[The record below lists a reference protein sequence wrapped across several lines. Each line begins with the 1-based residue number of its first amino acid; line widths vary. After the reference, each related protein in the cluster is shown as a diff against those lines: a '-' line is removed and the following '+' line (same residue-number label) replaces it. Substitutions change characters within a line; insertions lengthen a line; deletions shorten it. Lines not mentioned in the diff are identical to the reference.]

1 MSMSSLTSL
10 AFIRLFGLTPDSL
23 KNLSSR
29 YELNISDLR
38 ASMEKGMLFS
48 FIIILAALMAV
59 NDELKAKSN
68 LLMSLA

>member
-1 MSMSSLTSL
+1 MSSLTILS
-10 AFIRLFGLTPDSL
+10 FIRLFGLTPDSL
-23 KNLSSR
+23 KNRSIR

-38 ASMEKGMLFS
+38 ASIENGMLFS

-59 NDELKAKSN
+59 NDALKAKFN